1 MGQRKRVLIVEDDDS
16 IRTLVQATL
25 EFEGYD
31 VQPAEHGGVALE
43 VLGSFQPDVV
53 VLDMRMPHV
62 DGREFARQYHAMPP
76 PHAPIIALTA
86 GQDPA
91 DTASEIAA
99 AGFLAKPFEIESL
112 LAVIGRY
119 S

>member
-1 MGQRKRVLIVEDDDS
+1 MEQRKRVLIVEDDDS
-16 IRTLVQATL
+16 IRSLVQATL
-25 EFEGYD
+25 EYEGYD
-31 VQPAEHGGVALE
+31 VQPAEHGGVALALLE
-43 VLGSFQPDVV
+43 RFQPDVV

-99 AGFLAKPFEIESL
+99 AGFLAKPFEIDNL
-112 LAVIGRY
+112 LEVIGQHT
-119 S
+119 

>member
-1 MGQRKRVLIVEDDDS
+1 MEQRKRVLVVEDDDS
-16 IRTLVQATL
+16 IRSLVQATL
-25 EFEGYD
+25 EIEGYD

-43 VLGSFQPDVV
+43 IVQGFRPDVV
-53 VLDMRMPHV
+53 VLDMFMPCV

-86 GQDPA
+86 AQDPA
-91 DTASEIAA
+91 DTATEIAA
-99 AGFLAKPFEIESL
+99 AGFLTKPFEIDRL
-112 LAVIGRY
+112 LAVIDQH

>member
-1 MGQRKRVLIVEDDDS
+1 MEHRKRVLIVEDDES

-31 VQPAEHGGVALE
+31 VQPAEHGGVALAILE
-43 VLGSFQPDVV
+43 RFRPDVV

-62 DGREFARQYHAMPP
+62 DGREFARQYHA
-76 PHAPIIALTA
+76 PIIALTA
-86 GQDPA
+86 GADLA
-91 DTASEIAA
+91 DTATEIAA
-99 AGFLAKPFEIESL
+99 VGFLAKPFEIDSL
-112 LAVIGRY
+112 LAVIGKH